1 MIFYSVRSGSKI
13 LGCNHIRNVH
23 NDQQS
28 SFLIIFV
35 EKLFST
41 EILQSRNYPVLT
53 YVLKLTKICLS
64 VNTLLHC
71 HAHQVYLCLLP
82 GLGFSKSLPIDS
94 LTTLQVFHH
103 SQSSWSLNTHNQ
115 GSSHFSKSALILSC
129 FFSLSSLGFCRNS
142 L

>member
-13 LGCNHIRNVH
+13 LGCNPTKHVH

-28 SFLIIFV
+28 SFVIIFV

-53 YVLKLTKICLS
+53 YALKLSKYCLS
-64 VNTLLHC
+64 FNTLLHC
-71 HAHQVYLCLLP
+71 HAHQTYLCLLP

-94 LTTLQVFHH
+94 LTTLHVFHH
-103 SQSSWSLNTHNQ
+103 SQSSWSLKTHNR
-115 GSSHFSKSALILSC
+115 GSSRFSKSDL
-129 FFSLSSLGFCRNS
+129 FFRSLSNLVNM
-142 L
+142 